1 MRQKWLDVVA
11 AIRLAACEHGAG
23 MFFPAP
29 QPVGFTA
36 QATGCEHETGLQF
49 RTKSVNRL
57 DCFVDAMSRD
67 EANLG
72 KESACPERQA

>member
-11 AIRLAACEHGAG
+11 AISLATCKHAAS
-23 MFFPAP
+23 MFVPAP
-29 QPVGFTA
+29 QSVGFTA
-36 QATGCEHETGLQF
+36 QPTGCEHETGLQF

-57 DCFVDAMSRD
+57 DCFVGAMSRD

>member
-11 AIRLAACEHGAG
+11 AIRLAACEHGAC
-23 MFFPAP
+23 MFVPAP

-49 RTKSVNRL
+49 RTKPINGL
-57 DCFVDAMSRD
+57 DCFVGAMSRD